1 MYLCLAKLAL
11 NRYMRTGLPGRKEN
25 GWGLRAGGRL
35 FSEYILRLIIF
46 KTLNH
51 VSIVPIL

>member
-11 NRYMRTGLPGRKEN
+11 NRHMRTGLPGRKEN